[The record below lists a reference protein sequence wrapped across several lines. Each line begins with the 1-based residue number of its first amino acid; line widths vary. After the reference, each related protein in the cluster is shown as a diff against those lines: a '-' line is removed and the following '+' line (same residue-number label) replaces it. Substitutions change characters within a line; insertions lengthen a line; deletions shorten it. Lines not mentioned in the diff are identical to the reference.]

1 MFDTECK
8 SVALIEKKRP
18 KWQSGKLNAIGGH
31 VEDDEFS
38 LSAMVREFYEET
50 GLETKH
56 EQWLHVTQL
65 QGDGYIVD
73 FYTSIGPI
81 RDLKTTTDEQIIVF
95 GIDCITDEN
104 AIPNLTYLIPMALLR
119 LKALS
124 SVLVVT
130 EGTACLR

>member
-8 SVALIEKKRP
+8 AVALVEKKHP
-18 KWQSGKLNAIGGH
+18 KWQAGKLNAIGGH
-31 VEDDEFS
+31 IEEGETP
-38 LSAMVREFYEET
+38 LRAMIREFREET
-50 GLETKH
+50 GHTSDEYN
-56 EQWLHVTQL
+56 WVYVCQL
-65 QGDGYIVD
+65 QGDDYIVD

-124 SVLVVT
+124 SVLIVT